1 MSRRKEHALHRLRE
15 VAKSRGQELREYVPR
30 QPEPRPSPEY
40 HSPDVVET
48 PWGQEPL
55 PLSSKRWISED
66 ASRATG
72 LNLAQRIVLII
83 SFLVIL
89 AMTLFP
95 PWIYVF
101 NPSVPLRE
109 AGYVRAERTAG
120 YHFMFADHSPLDETQ
135 LLAIFNLN
143 PKGWERPFIS
153 LHLFA
158 VELNS
163 RQLGI
168 QIAIAVLLTAILYFA
183 LRSTQSKPRD

>member
-1 MSRRKEHALHRLRE
+1 MSRRNERALHRLRE
-15 VAKSRGQELREYVPR
+15 VAKSRGQDLREYVPC
-30 QPEPRPSPEY
+30 QPESGPSPESY
-40 HSPDVVET
+40 TPDVIET
-48 PWGQEPL
+48 PWEQEPSG
-55 PLSSKRWISED
+55 LSSKKRISED

-72 LNLAQRIVLII
+72 LNLAQRIVLTI
-83 SFLVIL
+83 SFVAIL
-89 AMTLFP
+89 GMTLFP

-120 YHFMFADHSPLDETQ
+120 YHFMFADHSPQDETQ
-135 LLAIFNLN
+135 LLAIFNLS
-143 PKGWERPFIS
+143 PKGWERRFIS

-158 VELNS
+158 VQLNS

-183 LRSTQSKPRD
+183 LRSTRSRATH

>member
-1 MSRRKEHALHRLRE
+1 MSRRNERALHRLRE
-15 VAKSRGQELREYVPR
+15 VAKSRGQEIREYVPR
-30 QPEPRPSPEY
+30 QPETGPSPESY
-40 HSPDVVET
+40 TRDVMET
-48 PWGQEPL
+48 PWEQEPL
-55 PLSSKRWISED
+55 SPSSKRWIPED
-66 ASRATG
+66 ASRTTG
-72 LNLAQRIVLII
+72 LNLAQRIVLVI

-89 AMTLFP
+89 GMTLFP

-120 YHFMFADHSPLDETQ
+120 YHFMFADHSPLDETH
-135 LLAIFNLN
+135 LLTIFSLN
-143 PKGWERPFIS
+143 PKGWERPFIF

-158 VELNS
+158 VQLNS

-183 LRSTQSKPRD
+183 LKSTRSKATH

>member
-1 MSRRKEHALHRLRE
+1 
-15 VAKSRGQELREYVPR
+15 
-30 QPEPRPSPEY
+30 
-40 HSPDVVET
+40 
-48 PWGQEPL
+48 
-55 PLSSKRWISED
+55 
-66 ASRATG
+66 
-72 LNLAQRIVLII
+72 
-83 SFLVIL
+83 
-89 AMTLFP
+89 MTLFP

-101 NPSVPLRE
+101 NPPVPLRE

-120 YHFMFADHSPLDETQ
+120 YHFMFADHSPLDETR

-158 VELNS
+158 VQLNS

-183 LRSTQSKPRD
+183 LRSTRTRATH